1 MALSFGS
8 GTWSANFRMD
18 WVFGPPS
25 TNGEQWVDYSKILP
39 QDLLDL
45 PIVQLDDAKKYNF
58 MIIPISLF

>member
-1 MALSFGS
+1 
-8 GTWSANFRMD
+8 MD
-18 WVFGPPS
+18 WIFGPPS